1 MGWNEVS
8 IQPKKQKELL
18 LDLNPKEKKIIDL
31 LREIDNVEIDVML
44 KKLQSSTGDL
54 ATSLLELELRGLI
67 LSLPGKRYKLA

>member
-1 MGWNEVS
+1 
-8 IQPKKQKELL
+8 
-18 LDLNPKEKKIIDL
+18 
-31 LREIDNVEIDVML
+31 ML